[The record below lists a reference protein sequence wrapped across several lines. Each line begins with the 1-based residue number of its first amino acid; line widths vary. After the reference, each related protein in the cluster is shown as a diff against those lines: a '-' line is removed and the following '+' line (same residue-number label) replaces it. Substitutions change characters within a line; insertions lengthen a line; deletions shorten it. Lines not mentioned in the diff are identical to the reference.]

1 MLLSNSSSVSAK
13 VQGSTPPPHM
23 VIGANTQILTNC
35 CDRYIVVV
43 ANFQILKICF
53 DRYMEFEVKYCN

>member
-13 VQGSTPPPHM
+13 VQGSTPPHM

-43 ANFQILKICF
+43 ANIQILKICF